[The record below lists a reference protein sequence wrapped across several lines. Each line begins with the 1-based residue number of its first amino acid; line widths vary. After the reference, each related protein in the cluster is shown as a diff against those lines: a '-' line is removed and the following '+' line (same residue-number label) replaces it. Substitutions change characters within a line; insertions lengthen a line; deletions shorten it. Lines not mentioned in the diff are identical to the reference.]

1 MIPIRRA
8 PYTTRIMH
16 KLPIF
21 KSKHNFFK
29 KTFFPSAISE
39 WNELDPSLRN
49 SESLLTCKKNILH
62 FIRPTANSVYDGHN
76 PKGIKLISRLHL
88 GLSYLREHKFKQFLR
103 MAFCNCG
110 HGIESTTHF
119 FSPLSIIH

>member
-8 PYTTRIMH
+8 PYKTRIMH
-16 KLPIF
+16 KLLIF

-29 KTFFPSAISE
+29 KKFFPSAIAE

-49 SESLLTCKKNILH
+49 SESLLTFKKNILH
-62 FIRPTANSVYDGHN
+62 FIRPTANSVCDGHN

-103 MAFCNCG
+103 MAFCNW
-110 HGIESTTHF
+110 SRY
-119 FSPLSIIH
+119 